1 MRWLI
6 LCGVL
11 LFGMPSVAQQLYRP
25 VPSQTVLLDD
35 LTLDEVGQVTLSK
48 IEIRQTRLEAEL
60 LAWTRAVRAGF
71 VTFGIITLA
80 LVLAVTRIFALSQ
93 RI

>member
-1 MRWLI
+1 
-6 LCGVL
+6 
-11 LFGMPSVAQQLYRP
+11 MPSVAQQLYRS